1 MMTRIDYPNIGE
13 TLYCGEL
20 PNGLRIRVVP
30 KPGFNSFYAV
40 FGTNYGGAMRRFELD
55 GNMIDT
61 PAGVAHFLEHKMF
74 DLPNGDNA
82 LNMLSANG
90 ADPNAFTS
98 SGVTC
103 YYFRCTT
110 KFEQNLRLLLHF
122 VSTPWF
128 TPETV
133 EKEQGIIGQ
142 EIRMVEDSPSNV
154 LYYNL
159 LKCLYDHH
167 PIRDEVAGTVESI
180 AEISDKTLYDC
191 HKAFYA
197 PSNMIL
203 CVEGDV
209 DPEQIYEIAKEE
221 LSAERSPVP
230 HADYGAQEGPLPREM
245 HMEKSMEVSMPLFA
259 IGAKISDLG
268 LKDRLIATLSLRLL
282 YGASSPFYSRL
293 YADGILNRDFDADTD
308 YSAGTSMLM
317 FSGESPDPDKVL
329 EEIIR
334 EADELRISDEY
345 FERTKKAALGGR
357 LRSLEDFDNVCVGL
371 LIDLIDGY
379 CSFDAP
385 AMFEEI
391 SKSECEQ
398 FIKEN
403 ISEEKLAMS
412 VIYPV
417 KK

>member
-142 EIRMVEDSPSNV
+142 EIRMVEDNPSNV

-167 PIRDEVAGTVESI
+167 PIRDEVAGTIESI

-230 HADYGAQEGPLPREM
+230 HADYGTQEGPLPREM

-329 EEIIR
+329 EEIIK

>member
-55 GNMIDT
+55 GEMKDT

-103 YYFRCTT
+103 YYFRCTD

-142 EIRMVEDSPSNV
+142 EIRMVEDSPTNE

-221 LSAERSPVP
+221 LTEERSPVP
-230 HADYGAQEGPLPREM
+230 HADYGPEEGPLPSEM
-245 HMEKSMEVSMPLFA
+245 HVEKTMEVAMPLFA

-268 LKDRLIATLSLRLL
+268 LKDRLIAGLSLRLL

-293 YADGILNRDFDADTD
+293 YADGTLNRSFDADAD
-308 YSAGTSMLM
+308 YSAGASMLI

-329 EEIIR
+329 EEILK
-334 EADELRISDEY
+334 EAENMRISDEY

-357 LRSLEDFDNVCVGL
+357 LRGLEDFDNVCVNL
-371 LIDLIDGY
+371 LMDLIDGY

-412 VIYPV
+412 VVYPV